1 MPGFRDRAQQF
12 AATAQRI
19 ANLRG
24 AVEEAAVLAQA
35 KAQLIETGYDNWN
48 SGTDLFTLTLEIP
61 IPAYAAIEGVREKL
75 ERALL
80 KRVQDLIRTEAG
92 VAITEVVIS
101 PTLAEAEPSQP
112 RLGVQSQEEPAPAF
126 WTPGHFRLFITH
138 PSKVKQ
144 FAHDLK
150 AALAG
155 YQIAAFVA
163 HDDIEPTRE
172 WQAEIESALRTMDA
186 LTALITEDFVVSKW
200 CDQEVGIAI
209 GRGKLVVPVRA
220 GADPH
225 GFLGKYQGLN
235 AQTLNSSDI
244 ARKIFEII
252 VKHDLSTP
260 RMADALI
267 ERLSG
272 SGSYVNAKRTM
283 DLLEAL
289 PRLNSTQVSRLI
301 ATVEENSQVK
311 DAFGVP
317 GRVTELAKKVGQPD
331 AS

>member
-1 MPGFRDRAQQF
+1 M
-12 AATAQRI
+12 
-19 ANLRG
+19 
-24 AVEEAAVLAQA
+24 
-35 KAQLIETGYDNWN
+35 
-48 SGTDLFTLTLEIP
+48 
-61 IPAYAAIEGVREKL
+61 
-75 ERALL
+75 
-80 KRVQDLIRTEAG
+80 IRTEAG

-101 PTLAEAEPSQP
+101 PTLAEAEPSLPQ
-112 RLGVQSQEEPAPAF
+112 LGVQAQEEPVPDF

-144 FAHDLK
+144 SAHDLK

-186 LTALITEDFVVSKW
+186 LTALITEDFVFSKW

-209 GRGKLVVPVRA
+209 GRGKLVVPLKA

-235 AQTLNSSDI
+235 VQILNSSDT
-244 ARKIFEII
+244 ARKIFETI
-252 VKHDLSTP
+252 VRHDLSTP
-260 RMADALI
+260 RIADALI
-267 ERLSG
+267 ERFAQS
-272 SGSYVNAKRTM
+272 SSYVSAKRTM

-289 PRLNSTQVSRLI
+289 PRLNSAQVSRLI
-301 ATVEENSQVK
+301 VTVEENSQIK

-317 GRVTELAKKVGQPD
+317 GRVTELARKIGQPD